1 MNRMNGF
8 TEINQSYL
16 AGLYER
22 YLRDPASVDPQTR
35 AYFDGFRAQPTVP
48 EMPAPTAE
56 PSIDAQKLI
65 AAANYVTAIRTYG
78 HLAARVDPLGQP
90 PHGDPSLQIETHGIT
105 PSDLQAL
112 PPSVVDGPIGQQ
124 SANALVA
131 IERLRAIYC
140 STTGYEYGHIRVAE
154 ERKWLR
160 ETAESGHYRPPS
172 KPVDPQGLLDRL
184 SQVEAFEQFLHR
196 HFPGKTRFSIE
207 GVDMLVPMLDE
218 IVGCSADAGICMIM
232 IGMAHRGRLN
242 VLAHI
247 LQKSYAEILAEFQ
260 DPRWNFSGM
269 DQMGWTGDVK
279 YHKGALR
286 AMKSGKEV
294 RLVISMAP
302 NPSHLEHINPVI
314 EGMARSAGSKTDQRG
329 APPFYPMAALPILI
343 HGDASFPGEG
353 VTSETLN
360 LSRLPG
366 YDTGGTIHI
375 ITNNQLGYTTT
386 PKEGRSTLY
395 ASDLAK
401 GFEIPIVH
409 VNADDPIAVL
419 EAARTAFAYR
429 DRYKK
434 DFLIDLI
441 GYRRYGHNEGDEPSF
456 TQPRLYE
463 KINHHPTVRNVWA
476 DQLVSD
482 GASDPAEA
490 DKLLQK
496 WMGSLKSAL
505 DTLKPEKVLPK
516 PAIPSLDSDDFKP
529 VPTGVPLD
537 SLEAM
542 NAALV
547 EFPEGFHLNHKL
559 ERPIQRRRGTFA
571 QPGEKT
577 IDWATAEELAFAA
590 ILSDGI
596 PIRLTGQ
603 DVERGTFSQRHAVFH
618 DVENGKRFIPLQK
631 IPQVKA
637 AFDIH
642 NSPLSENAAL
652 GFEFGYSVFYPR
664 RMAIWEAQYGDFINS
679 AQAIVDEFIV
689 SAQAK
694 WEQRPSLTLLLPHG
708 YEGQGPDHSSGR
720 PERFLSLASQS
731 GLRIANCTT
740 AAQYFH
746 LLRLQASTLLEHP
759 APLVVF
765 TPKSLLRH
773 PFVASSPDDLAS
785 GEWRPALD
793 DPTIKNPKS
802 VRRLLFCTGKIAVD
816 LLTSPERGEHMDTA
830 ILRVEQL
837 FPFPLETLRRLIDCY
852 PKAVGAAWVQEEP
865 ENMGAGEFARPR
877 LANLLGERLPLQ
889 YVGRPVSSSP
899 AEGSTTWHTMNQVEL
914 ISQAFHLSA
923 EAEKSVQKVG

>member
-1 MNRMNGF
+1 
-8 TEINQSYL
+8 
-16 AGLYER
+16 
-22 YLRDPASVDPQTR
+22 
-35 AYFDGFRAQPTVP
+35 
-48 EMPAPTAE
+48 
-56 PSIDAQKLI
+56 
-65 AAANYVTAIRTYG
+65 
-78 HLAARVDPLGQP
+78 
-90 PHGDPSLQIETHGIT
+90 
-105 PSDLQAL
+105 
-112 PPSVVDGPIGQQ
+112 
-124 SANALVA
+124 
-131 IERLRAIYC
+131 
-140 STTGYEYGHIRVAE
+140 
-154 ERKWLR
+154 
-160 ETAESGHYRPPS
+160 
-172 KPVDPQGLLDRL
+172 
-184 SQVEAFEQFLHR
+184 
-196 HFPGKTRFSIE
+196 
-207 GVDMLVPMLDE
+207 
-218 IVGCSADAGICMIM
+218 M

-286 AMKSGKEV
+286 AMKSGEEV

-329 APPFYPMAALPILI
+329 APPFYPLAALPILI
-343 HGDASFPGEG
+343 HGDAAFPGEG

-366 YDTGGTIHI
+366 YETGGTIHI

-409 VNADDPIAVL
+409 VNADDPLAVL

-434 DFLIDLI
+434 DFLIDLV
-441 GYRRYGHNEGDEPSF
+441 GYRRYGHNEGDEPGF
-456 TQPRLYE
+456 TQPRMYE
-463 KINHHPTVRNVWA
+463 KINHHPSVRKVWA
-476 DQLVSD
+476 DRLAGD
-482 GASDPAEA
+482 GSVQPQEA
-490 DKLLQK
+490 DALLQK
-496 WMGSLKSAL
+496 WMGALQTTL

-516 PAIPSLDSDDFKP
+516 PAIQSISTDGFKP
-529 VPTGVPLD
+529 IPTGVPLD
-537 SLEAM
+537 QLAKI
-542 NAALV
+542 NTALL

-559 ERPIQRRRGTFA
+559 ERPINRRKEIFN
-571 QPGEKT
+571 QPSEKT

-590 ILSDGI
+590 ILADGI

-631 IPQVKA
+631 IPQAKA

-664 RMAIWEAQYGDFINS
+664 RMAVWEAQYGDFINS

-694 WEQRPSLTLLLPHG
+694 WEQKPSLTLLLPHG

-720 PERFLSLASQS
+720 PERFLDLASQS
-731 GLRIANCTT
+731 SLRIANCTT

-746 LLRLQASTLLEHP
+746 LLRLQASTLLENP
-759 APLVVF
+759 VPLIVF

-773 PFVASSPDDLAS
+773 PFVASSLDELAN
-785 GEWRPALD
+785 GEWHPTLD
-793 DPTIKNPKS
+793 DPTVTNPKAVS
-802 VRRLLFCTGKIAVD
+802 KLLFCTGKIAVD
-816 LLTSPERGEHMDTA
+816 LLTSPQRAEHLDTA
-830 ILRVEQL
+830 IVRVEQL
-837 FPFPLETLRRLIDCY
+837 FPFPQEALRRLIDCY
-852 PKAVGAAWVQEEP
+852 PKAAAFGWVQEEP
-865 ENMGAGEFARPR
+865 ENMGAWDFLRPR
-877 LANLLGERLPLQ
+877 FADLLGKRLTMR
-889 YVGRPVSSSP
+889 YIGRPFSSSP
-899 AEGSTTWHTMNQVEL
+899 AEGSTTWHTMNQAEL
-914 ISQAFHLSA
+914 VHQAFGLSR
-923 EAEKSVQKVG
+923 ETEKANHKDGSKIKA